1 MMLIL
6 ILVIAVVLFCYVK
19 LIKPLNYW
27 KELDVVHIK
36 PWPLLGNMLPLL
48 MRKQS
53 ITEFIQD
60 TYNAFPNERLT
71 GLYSFFNHQLLVRD
85 PDLIKQITIKDF
97 DHFMD
102 RTVQVT
108 EDIEPLF
115 AKNIVSLSG
124 QKWKDMRTILSPTF
138 TSSKMKFMFNL
149 ISDCAFQFTKHFKD
163 QKFEILEIDT
173 KDISTRFTNDAIATA
188 AFGINLNSLEEKNN
202 DFYMMG
208 KDFTNFSGLRGLKIF
223 GYTVFPALMR
233 FFKISLFSTNHN
245 EFFRNIM
252 KNNIRDR
259 EEKGIVRPDMVQIL
273 LQARKDKAI
282 KDEKEEHDAGF
293 AVAQD
298 TFSTQPNDK
307 HTGMLT
313 DDDITAQ
320 AFLFFFG
327 GFETTAT
334 LICFMSHELATNPN
348 VQTKLQ
354 KEIDEVLERCGGK
367 IDYVSLLEMKYL
379 DMVVSESLRKWP
391 PGIALERK
399 CIRDYIIN
407 REKEGKAPLKITK
420 GLSISIPVLAIHHD
434 PKYFPNPDKFDP
446 ERFSD
451 KNKHKILPFS
461 YMPFGSGP
469 RNCIASRFA
478 LMEIKILFFYLL
490 SEFDLV
496 PTKKTVIP
504 LVLSRKKLVL
514 APDDGFWIGLKP
526 RNFTS

>member
-1 MMLIL
+1 
-6 ILVIAVVLFCYVK
+6 
-19 LIKPLNYW
+19 
-27 KELDVVHIK
+27 
-36 PWPLLGNMLPLL
+36 
-48 MRKQS
+48 
-53 ITEFIQD
+53 
-60 TYNAFPNERLT
+60 
-71 GLYSFFNHQLLVRD
+71 
-85 PDLIKQITIKDF
+85 
-97 DHFMD
+97 
-102 RTVQVT
+102 
-108 EDIEPLF
+108 
-115 AKNIVSLSG
+115 
-124 QKWKDMRTILSPTF
+124 
-138 TSSKMKFMFNL
+138 
-149 ISDCAFQFTKHFKD
+149 
-163 QKFEILEIDT
+163 
-173 KDISTRFTNDAIATA
+173 
-188 AFGINLNSLEEKNN
+188 
-202 DFYMMG
+202 
-208 KDFTNFSGLRGLKIF
+208 
-223 GYTVFPALMR
+223 
-233 FFKISLFSTNHN
+233 
-245 EFFRNIM
+245 M

-354 KEIDEVLERCGGK
+354 KEIDEVLER
-367 IDYVSLLEMKYL
+367 ISVTE
-379 DMVVSESLRKWP
+379 WP

-451 KNKHKILPFS
+451 KNKHKILPFHI
-461 YMPFGSGP
+461 
-469 RNCIASRFA
+469 CLLVLDLEIAS
-478 LMEIKILFFYLL
+478 LQDLL
-490 SEFDLV
+490 
-496 PTKKTVIP
+496 
-504 LVLSRKKLVL
+504 
-514 APDDGFWIGLKP
+514 
-526 RNFTS
+526 